1 MEMLFETQRSQVIKS
16 YKVAGQPFIAGT
28 KPYKSTAT
36 FNFFTVNSFGATALL
51 AGSAGLLVARA
62 GQRVEWFS
70 YPLGSPVPGSQVSF
84 TPPGTAAVN
93 VASIVAL
100 EDDTNISKPR
110 STNGSED
117 YIIEGLSVST
127 RSVRCAWLAT
137 DITAMNALLGIQT
150 SGAAVA
156 PDADLTSA
164 QLAGIPVYDPG
175 ALIVPPQVQSPINLE
190 NTLLSA
196 IAPHISIEFE
206 WDRGRVEK
214 VGTLDQ
220 IPEGSA
226 KSFLR
231 ANGDPR
237 TDNRYRIPE
246 GYVWRRDSQP
256 DSEFIV
262 RGTLLRSV
270 VIPMSGITFPSAVS
284 GTPTGRMP
292 AIVSLDTVLRVH
304 GLAIKL
310 PSRN

>member
-1 MEMLFETQRSQVIKS
+1 
-16 YKVAGQPFIAGT
+16 
-28 KPYKSTAT
+28 
-36 FNFFTVNSFGATALL
+36 VNAFGATGLL

-70 YPLGSPVPGSQVSF
+70 SPLGQPVAGSQAAF
-84 TPPGTAAVN
+84 TPPGTAQV
-93 VASIVAL
+93 SINAITSL

-117 YIIEGLSVST
+117 YIIEGMSVTS
-127 RSVRCAWLAT
+127 RSVRAAFLAV

-156 PDADLTSA
+156 PDADLTGL
-164 QLAGIPVYDPG
+164 QTGQVPIYDPG
-175 ALIVPPQVQSPINLE
+175 ALLIPPQVQSPINLE

-196 IAPHISIEFE
+196 IAPHIGIEFE

-214 VGTLDQ
+214 IGTLDQ
-220 IPEGSA
+220 VPEGAA

-237 TDNRYRIPE
+237 TDNRYKIPE
-246 GYVWRRDSQP
+246 GYIWRRDSQP

-270 VIPMSGITFPSAVS
+270 AIPVSGITFPSGVS

-292 AIVSLDTVLRVH
+292 AIVSLDLCLRVH
-304 GLAIKL
+304 GLAVKL